1 VLDQIETTEMDTE
14 QETDFYKR
22 TFLEIRDALKKTGVV
37 ESIQKAIHGR
47 PSWWSFLNA
56 ILLPLPN
63 IKYSGENLQTLEG
76 NWTVQPLGSF
86 LAKTCNGETM
96 RSINMISHLIS
107 HHYVAIEPTQKL
119 SRQLQSI
126 KRLILDI
133 HNIVHK
139 EKKRAHRHIDRDE
152 QQSIAHTIGPK
163 TPVFTSS
170 GFCHLCHRTC
180 DSQFYYCKNHRRAS
194 GDEAEVRRAQRMM
207 NAAFANLNLNLNTE
221 PGIKKADI
229 FHSKCSAQMHWSKH
243 RIEHTKYRK
252 GITKLASKY
261 GLDDEKADWPLKS
274 KNMILAFIRL
284 TNKFPHTSHI
294 FSAFDST
301 ELSIETLQDK
311 LKSDIFD
318 VEESPKKEYQKFDA
332 ALVKILLLRMSQ
344 MSLIKLA
351 SSREMTL
358 LESSHE

>member
-14 QETDFYKR
+14 QETNFYKQA
-22 TFLEIRDALKKTGVV
+22 FLEIEDALKEGGVV
-37 ESIQKAIHGR
+37 EGTQKKIHGR
-47 PSWWSFLNA
+47 PSWWSYLNNLFLY
-56 ILLPLPN
+56 LPKIIFIN
-63 IKYSGENLQTLEG
+63 NKFQGIEG
-76 NWTVQPLGSF
+76 DWTVQPLGRF
-86 LAKTCNGETM
+86 LALTCRGKTKPSLNFITQLYNHHHIET
-96 RSINMISHLIS
+96 
-107 HHYVAIEPTQKL
+107 EPTQKQF
-119 SRQLQSI
+119 RQLKSA
-126 KRLILDI
+126 KELIQDI
-133 HNIVHK
+133 HSIIHK
-139 EKKRAHRHIDRDE
+139 QKKRAHRHINRD
-152 QQSIAHTIGPK
+152 QQGSISQISGPK
-163 TPVFTSS
+163 TPAFASS

-207 NAAFANLNLNLNTE
+207 NAAFSNLNLHLHTE
-221 PGIKKADI
+221 PDIKKAEI
-229 FHSKCSAQMHWSKH
+229 FHSKCRALMHWSKH

-252 GITKLASKY
+252 GITKLAIKY
-261 GLDDEKADWPLKS
+261 GLDDEKTDWPLKS

-301 ELSIETLQDK
+301 ELSIESLQDK
-311 LKSDIFD
+311 LKSDVFD

-351 SSREMTL
+351 SSRKLTL
-358 LESSHE
+358 LE